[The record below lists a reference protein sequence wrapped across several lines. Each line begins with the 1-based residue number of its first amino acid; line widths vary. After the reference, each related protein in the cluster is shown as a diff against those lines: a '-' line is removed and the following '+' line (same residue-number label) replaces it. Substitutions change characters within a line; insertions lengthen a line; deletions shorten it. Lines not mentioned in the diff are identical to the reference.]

1 MTIKPRPAITA
12 FWVLL
17 CAVCLLSGCA
27 ENDSTSER
35 VTPTTTATA
44 IESTNC
50 ELSSPVEQISAA
62 QSTSTKV
69 TVPSEVSTTIF
80 SGEQQTTAA
89 VSAPTYAG
97 KVLSVK
103 KDAVQVLR
111 VPYTEALTADKGAPL
126 YAKRMENKEELMHFR
141 EENTAWLSTG
151 GEAERALSRY
161 DAAFFA
167 DRILIAAYI
176 GAPSGSYRFGLERL
190 SSDGN
195 TLHLYIK
202 RTAPQETSGT
212 WSMLTADMAGWL
224 VLIEA
229 NASDV
234 RTAVNLDAC
243 LSTGN

>member
-1 MTIKPRPAITA
+1 MTIKPRPTITA

-17 CAVCLLSGCA
+17 CAACLLSGCA

-50 ELSSPVEQISAA
+50 ELSSPVEQISAS

-176 GAPSGSYRFGLERL
+176 GATSGSYRFGLDRL

>member
-1 MTIKPRPAITA
+1 MAIKPRPAITA

-50 ELSSPVEQISAA
+50 ELSSPVEQISAS

-151 GEAERALSRY
+151 SEAEWALSRY

-176 GAPSGSYRFGLERL
+176 GATSGSYRFGLDRL

>member
-1 MTIKPRPAITA
+1 MAIKPRPAITA

-50 ELSSPVEQISAA
+50 ELSSPVEQISAS

-176 GAPSGSYRFGLERL
+176 GATSGSYRFGLDRL